1 MASVA
6 NAKNNPDGERSLKID
21 FTDQAIS
28 SRAGLVFA
36 AQMGKQLGLN
46 RALSAIQLKR
56 RERGISDANA
66 SLCIIYSLCTG
77 MGSLADLDALA
88 CDKAVVQATGL
99 AAALPSRRASEHL
112 ARFTPQ
118 TLSQLQ
124 AAART
129 VSHSVIATRAQAL
142 QAQLGYV
149 PVFVDGSAIEVQG
162 KHFEGAKRGY
172 SGDWQYWLHGVF
184 VGDVWASSR
193 LHEGATDVA
202 SSWQEQLE
210 RDVLPCMS
218 ADVRPWLRMDN
229 AYYRGEVV
237 AWARRKGWDYSISVT
252 NDKNKEPILRQVRG
266 DSGHVWRR
274 INDDEQ
280 ATVVHHTPQGWD
292 KKTPQAYV
300 VVCTQFENNQA
311 LLDERYSVIAV
322 SRTDVSVK
330 ELVHR
335 HRAKQ
340 GQENALKGPLIEMD
354 LHHPPCRGLL
364 ANQAFYTLGQIA
376 QVLLMALKYQTL
388 PTDAHDCGL
397 GRLMQWLIGVAG
409 KFTRSGRQCKLWLA
423 KSNFKLA
430 WLAACANK
438 LGFG

>member
-6 NAKNNPDGERSLKID
+6 SAKRNSNSEPTLKID
-21 FTDQAIS
+21 FTDQAITS
-28 SRAGLVFA
+28 HAGLVFA

-46 RALSAIQLKR
+46 AALAAIKLKHR
-56 RERGISDANA
+56 QRGVSDADA
-66 SLCIIYSLCTG
+66 SRSIIYSLCTG
-77 MGSLADLDALA
+77 LGSLSDLDAFV
-88 CDKAVVQATGL
+88 CDKALTSAVGL
-99 AAALPSRRASEHL
+99 KDALPSRRASEHL

-118 TLSQLQ
+118 TLTQLQ
-124 AAART
+124 AVART
-129 VSHSVIATRAQAL
+129 ISHSVIETRAQAL
-142 QAQLGYV
+142 QKQLGYV

-162 KHFEGAKRGY
+162 KRFEGAKRGY
-172 SGDWQYWLHGVF
+172 NGDLQYWLHGVF

-210 RDVLPCMS
+210 TDLLPCMTGN
-218 ADVRPWLRMDN
+218 VRPWLRMDN

-237 AWARRKGWDYSISVT
+237 AWVRSKGWDYSISVT
-252 NDKNKEPILRQVRG
+252 NDNNKGPILRQVRG
-266 DSGHVWRR
+266 DSGYVWRR

-280 ATVVHHTPQGWD
+280 ATVVYHTPAGWD
-292 KKTPQAYV
+292 KSKPQAYV
-300 VVCTQFENNQA
+300 VVCTQFENKQA

-330 ELVHR
+330 QLVHR

-340 GQENALKGPLIEMD
+340 GQENAFKGPLIDMD
-354 LHHPPCRGLL
+354 LHHPPCRSFV

-376 QVLLMALKYQTL
+376 QVILMALKYQTL
-388 PTDAHDCGL
+388 PSDAQKCGL
-397 GRLMQWLIGVAG
+397 GRLIKWLIGTAG
-409 KFTRSGRQCKLWLA
+409 KFTRSGRQLKLWLA
-423 KSNFKLA
+423 KSNFKLN
-430 WLAACANK
+430 WLSACANK

>member
-6 NAKNNPDGERSLKID
+6 SAKSKSANDPSLKID
-21 FTDQAIS
+21 FTDQAIT

-36 AQMGKQLGLN
+36 AQMGKELGLN
-46 RALSAIQLKR
+46 KALEAIGLKQR
-56 RERGISDANA
+56 QRGVSDVDA
-66 SLCIIYSLCTG
+66 SLSIIYSLCAG
-77 MGSLADLDALA
+77 GGALSDLDALV
-88 CDKAVVQATGL
+88 CDKALTQGIGL
-99 AAALPSRRASEHL
+99 TAALSSRRASEHL
-112 ARFTPQ
+112 ARFNVQ
-118 TLSQLQ
+118 TLAQLQ
-124 AAART
+124 AVARAT
-129 VSHSVIATRAQAL
+129 SHSVIEARARAL

-162 KHFEGAKRGY
+162 KRFEGAKRGY
-172 SGDWQYWLHGVF
+172 SGDLQYWLHGVF

-210 RDVLPCMS
+210 RDVLPCMTGN
-218 ADVRPWLRMDN
+218 VRPWLRMDN

-237 AWARRKGWDYSISVT
+237 AWARSKGWDYSISVT
-252 NDKNKEPILRQVRG
+252 SDKNKEPILRQVRG

-280 ATVVHHTPQGWD
+280 ATVVHHTPAGWD
-292 KKTPQAYV
+292 KKRPQAYV

-322 SRTDVSVK
+322 SRTDVSAK

-340 GQENALKGPLIEMD
+340 GQENALKGPLIEMG
-354 LHHPPCRGLL
+354 LHHPPCRGLI
-364 ANQAFYTLGQIA
+364 ANQVFYTFGQIA
-376 QVLLMALKYQTL
+376 QVIVMALKYQTL
-388 PTDAHDCGL
+388 PTDAHECGL
-397 GRLMQWLIGVAG
+397 GRLVKWLIAVAG
-409 KFTRSGRQCKLWLA
+409 KFTYSGRQVKLWFA

-430 WLAACANK
+430 WLASCSNK

>member
-6 NAKNNPDGERSLKID
+6 SAKSNSSNEPRLKID
-21 FTDQAIS
+21 FTDQAIT

-46 RALSAIQLKR
+46 AALDAIKLKR
-56 RERGISDANA
+56 RQRGVCDVDA
-66 SLCIIYSLCTG
+66 SLSIIYSLCAG
-77 MGSLADLDALA
+77 QGALSDLDALV
-88 CDKAVVQATGL
+88 CDTALTSAAGL
-99 AAALPSRRASEHL
+99 KDVLPSRRASEHL
-112 ARFTPQ
+112 ARFTPH
-118 TLSQLQ
+118 TLAQLQ
-124 AAART
+124 AVART
-129 VSHSVIATRAQAL
+129 VSRSVIETRAQAL
-142 QAQLGYV
+142 QAKLGYV
-149 PVFVDGSAIEVQG
+149 PVFVDGSAIEVEG
-162 KHFEGAKRGY
+162 KRFEGAKRGY
-172 SGDWQYWLHGVF
+172 SGDLQYWLHGVF
-184 VGDVWASSR
+184 VGDVWASGR

-210 RDVLPCMS
+210 RDVLPCMTGK
-218 ADVRPWLRMDN
+218 ARPWLRMDN

-237 AWARRKGWDYSISVT
+237 AWARSKGWDYSISVT

-274 INDDEQ
+274 INEDEQ
-280 ATVVHHTPQGWD
+280 ATVVHHTPASWD
-292 KKTPQAYV
+292 KKKPQAYV

-354 LHHPPCRGLL
+354 LHHPPCRGFV

-376 QVLLMALKYQTL
+376 QVILMALKYQTL
-388 PTDAHDCGL
+388 PQDAHECGL
-397 GRLMQWLIGVAG
+397 GRLIKWLIDVAG
-409 KFTRSGRQCKLWLA
+409 KFTRSGRQLKLWLA
-423 KSNFKLA
+423 RSNLKLH
-430 WLAACANK
+430 WLATCASK